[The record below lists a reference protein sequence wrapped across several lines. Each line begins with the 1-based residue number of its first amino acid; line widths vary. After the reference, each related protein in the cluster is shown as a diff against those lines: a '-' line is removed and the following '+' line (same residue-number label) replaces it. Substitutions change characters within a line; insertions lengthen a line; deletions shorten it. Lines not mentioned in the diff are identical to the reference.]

1 MSSKSSRETSYSPKG
16 RAACKR
22 GASIRCVLVSS
33 VITGLIACFGAG
45 TVYSSTSTA
54 AAVSSRDANGDILSA
69 MLTVDEARSLS
80 ESKDISLHDERCDLL
95 LIECER
101 RFKYDSYGTNLQRVQ
116 VNRAVDA
123 AALKALV
130 NVQTGPVDQYQLR
143 QLDQLNTVPGEQ
155 VILYEQPISP
165 GWRTV
170 WGQRTG
176 ENYLVQV
183 MCWGHESSSS
193 TDQMVSCVGDALDYQ
208 FTKLIGQKQPLLP
221 PRQVEDVNVVLDGS
235 IAFVTWSTP
244 VLDDRRPISS
254 YTVTSGSRTL
264 CEIQTAVGL
273 ETCVVPDLAKGQELS
288 VQVTA
293 GNRAGKGP
301 PSAAV
306 LAKRSTTRPSR
317 PRAVRVSRD
326 GGRIDVRWKRPLD
339 DGGEAIDSYVVRA
352 LPSGAVCR
360 TTKTKCT
367 FASLD
372 PGRSYR
378 FTVFAATDKG
388 VSKGGRSKAISL
400 PLVNKPDVFKPPQ
413 QFS

>member
-1 MSSKSSRETSYSPKG
+1 MPSKSSEEISCSRKG
-16 RAACKR
+16 RAAPKR
-22 GASIRCVLVSS
+22 GALIRCVLVSGA
-33 VITGLIACFGAG
+33 IAGLITCTSFGAVFW
-45 TVYSSTSTA
+45 TTPMA
-54 AAVSSRDANGDILSA
+54 AAASTQEVSGDLLPA
-69 MLTVDEARSLS
+69 VLTVDEARSLS
-80 ESKDISLHDERCDLL
+80 ESEDISLHDERCDLL

-101 RFKYDSYGTNLQRVQ
+101 RFKYGSYGTNLQRVQ

-130 NVQTGPVDQYQLR
+130 NLQTGPVDQYQLR
-143 QLDQLNTVPGEQ
+143 QLDQLNAVPGEQ
-155 VILYEQPISP
+155 IILYEQPISP

-193 TDQMVSCVGDALDYQ
+193 TDQMVSCVRDTLDAQ

-221 PRQVEDVNVVLDGS
+221 PRQVSDVNVVLEGS

-244 VLDDRRPISS
+244 FLDDRRPVSS
-254 YTVTSGSRTL
+254 YTVTSGSRIL
-264 CEIQTAVGL
+264 CEIQKVVGS
-273 ETCVVPDLAKGQELS
+273 ETCVISGLTKGQELS
-288 VQVTA
+288 IQVTA

-306 LAKRSTTRPSR
+306 LAQRSTTRPSR
-317 PRAVRVSRD
+317 PRAVRVGRD
-326 GGRIDVRWKRPLD
+326 AGRINVRWKRPRD
-339 DGGEAIDSYVVRA
+339 DGGKSIDSYVVRA
-352 LPSGAVCR
+352 LPSKTLCR
-360 TTKTKCT
+360 TTRTECS

-378 FTVFAATDKG
+378 FVVFAVTGKG
-388 VSKGGRSKAISL
+388 VSKGSRSKLISL
-400 PLVNKPDVFKPPQ
+400 PFVNKPEVFKPPQ